1 MRMIFKQVCHYDN
14 TLSQIDGAI
23 DGAILVIELLSNTL
37 NSPSC
42 TNTRDQASVA

>member
-23 DGAILVIELLSNTL
+23 LVIELLSNT
-37 NSPSC
+37 NYSHSY
-42 TNTRDQASVA
+42 TTTRDQASVA